1 MSKYVAEPKPSR
13 EGVKVELDLFD
24 YATKADLKNATG
36 VDASSF
42 AKKIDLVNWKCSVY
56 KNIPTNLS
64 NLKTKVH
71 ILDVDKLVPIPA
83 DLSKLSD
90 VVNKDFVKKDVYKT
104 QIKSI
109 GDKIPDLLTLLLM
122 LLLMLKQMSLK
133 VKYLVLLT

>member
-1 MSKYVAEPKPSR
+1 M
-13 EGVKVELDLFD
+13 
-24 YATKADLKNATG
+24 
-36 VDASSF
+36 
-42 AKKIDLVNWKCSVY
+42 Y

-64 NLKTKVH
+64 NLKTKVG

-90 VVNKDFVKKDVYKT
+90 VVNKDFVEKDVYKT

-133 VKYLVLLT
+133 LKYLVLLT